1 MATPTTYSYTK
12 AVDIPRLSQEVVA
25 SGIVTVLDH
34 MNLTGTALDIIFKD
48 AISSGDKTTL
58 DAVVAAHVNT
68 PLLLNTPVIGISSTP
83 AFAAKTVTINGVTKN
98 LYKRFTGIA
107 QPLSVGSN
115 TFVWAQSA
123 FPWVK
128 FKGLEVIGGE
138 IGDICDLY
146 VLDTPTGTYSGYPN
160 APLNRFA
167 YSANIAPEFYKH
179 ESEYDADMY
188 QGLQIK
194 IVYTSV
200 TAKTIYINFDM
211 NEVK

>member
-12 AVDIPRLSQEVVA
+12 AVDIPRLSQEIA
-25 SGIVTVLDH
+25 SSGIVTVLDH
-34 MNLTGTALDIIFKD
+34 MNLTGTALDVAFKD
-48 AISSGDKTTL
+48 VLSDPDKTTL

-68 PLLLNTPVIGISSTP
+68 PLALNAPVIGINSTP

-98 LYKRFTGIA
+98 LYKRFTGISQVLA
-107 QPLSVGSN
+107 IGPN
-115 TFVWAQSA
+115 TFTWSQST

-138 IGDICDLY
+138 IGDTCDLY
-146 VLDTPTGTYSGYPN
+146 VLDTPTGTYSGVPN
-160 APLNRFA
+160 YPLNRFA
-167 YSANIAPEFYKH
+167 YAANIAPEFYKH

-188 QGLQIK
+188 QNLQIK
-194 IVYTSV
+194 IIYTSV